1 MELVLRSMA
10 VYFSLLL
17 LVRLTGQRT
26 LSELS
31 TFDFILLLIVSE
43 AVQNALVN
51 DDHSVTSGLLVVLT
65 LVLMD
70 LGLSILKSRR
80 PKVEDIAE
88 GVPVVLVDHGKL
100 LHERLKQT
108 LVTEDD
114 ILQSAR
120 VSQGLERI
128 EQIKYAVLETSGG
141 ISIIPASRPEQ
152 DGLDERI
159 EHAVQRVLDRRD
171 GRVAGSPPG
180 A

>member
-1 MELVLRSMA
+1 MELVLRTAS
-10 VYFSLLL
+10 VYLFLLL

-51 DDHSVTSGLLVVLT
+51 DDHSVTSGMIVVLT
-65 LVLMD
+65 LVMMD
-70 LGLSILKSRR
+70 LALSILKSRR
-80 PKVEDIAE
+80 PRIEDVAE
-88 GVPVVLVDHGKL
+88 GVPVVLVDHGKV

-128 EQIKYAVLETSGG
+128 DQIKYAVLESSGG

-152 DGLDERI
+152 EALDERI
-159 EHAVQRVLDRRD
+159 EKALQRVLEQREQ
-171 GRVAGSPPG
+171 GRSPP